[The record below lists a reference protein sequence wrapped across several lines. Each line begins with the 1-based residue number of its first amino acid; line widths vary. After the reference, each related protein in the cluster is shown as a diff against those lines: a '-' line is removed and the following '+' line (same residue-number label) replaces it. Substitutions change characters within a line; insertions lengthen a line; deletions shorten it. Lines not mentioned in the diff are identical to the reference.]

1 MLVNIL
7 MQPFGNKKS
16 ALITKALWL
25 VQPENRV
32 LFTEFIPGDNVF

>member
-25 VQPENRV
+25 VQPENRGV
-32 LFTEFIPGDNVF
+32 IYGIYSG

>member
-7 MQPFGNKKS
+7 MQPFRNKKS

-25 VQPENRV
+25 VQPENRGII
-32 LFTEFIPGDNVF
+32 FGIYSG